1 MDASTVRSWLVS
13 TADADADVRRRA
25 ELELKKVSGGL
36 IAVVVVAVPRPRPDI
51 LSCPILTPLGLG
63 STRSG
68 LGRKC

>member
-36 IAVVVVAVPRPRPDI
+36 IVVVVVVP
-51 LSCPILTPLGLG
+51 CPSLMAFLRHAIDAGPWVD
-63 STRSG
+63 
-68 LGRKC
+68 